1 MVVVD
6 SSVWIDLLT
15 GQDNA
20 ASDALARLLHHG
32 ETELVLP
39 DLVLFEVLR
48 GFRLES
54 DLRTARAL
62 FAALPVAPTGG
73 AELAE
78 RAAEHYRHLR
88 RLGITVRSAI
98 DALIASFCIERGHAL
113 LHRDRDFDAYATHL
127 GLRVWP
133 HLS

>member
-6 SSVWIDLLT
+6 SGVWIDLLA
-15 GQDNA
+15 GHENS

-39 DLVLFEVLR
+39 DLVLLEVMR
-48 GFRLES
+48 GFRQEA
-54 DLRTARAL
+54 DLRTARSL
-62 FAALPVAPTGG
+62 FAALPVASTGG
-73 AELAE
+73 EDIAL

-88 RLGITVRSAI
+88 RLGITVRSAV

-113 LHRDRDFDAYATHL
+113 LHRDRDFEPYANHF
-127 GLRVWP
+127 GLQVWP

>member
-1 MVVVD
+1 VVVVD
-6 SSVWIDLLT
+6 SAVWIDLLA
-15 GQDNA
+15 GHENS

-39 DLVLFEVLR
+39 DLVLFAVLR
-48 GFRLES
+48 GFRLEA
-54 DLRTARAL
+54 DLRTARSL
-62 FAALPVAPTGG
+62 FAALPVASTGG
-73 AELAE
+73 EEIAL

-98 DALIASFCIERGHAL
+98 DSLIASFCIERGHAL
-113 LHRDRDFDAYATHL
+113 LHRDRDFEPYATHF
-127 GLRVWP
+127 GLQVWP